1 MNAYYEIVFW
11 CARVVIALGAIGIVW
26 GLGLIAY
33 ERFVEGN
40 VDEFAPERRA
50 GPPDRRAQLPA
61 G

>member
-1 MNAYYEIVFW
+1 MNTYYEIVFW
-11 CARVVIALGAIGIVW
+11 CARVVIALGVVGIVW
-26 GLGLIAY
+26 GLGLILY

-40 VDEFAPERRA
+40 PDAFAPERRV